1 VAAGAVVTASVP
13 PDREAVDTV
22 HEFSSGSHIGGPW
35 WACSCGACGGGR
47 GDLREQWARHL
58 TEPSP

>member
-1 VAAGAVVTASVP
+1 VTASVP
-13 PDREAVDTV
+13 PDREAAEAV

-47 GDLREQWARHL
+47 GDLREQWMRHL